1 MNRSLLSAAVLFLGV
16 AASTGC
22 YHSTVVTGATPS
34 TEVIDKPWASSFV
47 FGLVP
52 PSTVETATKCP
63 DGLAKV
69 ESQQTFLNGL
79 VGILTFGIY
88 TPMRITVTCAAKSA
102 ALDEGVP
109 KVVGAA
115 GADNLDA
122 VTEAAQLAVLV
133 KGPVLVQFHE

>member
-1 MNRSLLSAAVLFLGV
+1 MRTMLSTAALFLTV
-16 AASTGC
+16 TTATGC

-47 FGLVP
+47 YGLVP

-102 ALDEGVP
+102 ALDDTVP
-109 KVVGAA
+109 IVVGVASF
-115 GADNLDA
+115 G
-122 VTEAAQLAVLV
+122 VMTEAAELAVQV
-133 KGPVLVQFHE
+133 NGPVLVQFHD

>member
-1 MNRSLLSAAVLFLGV
+1 MNRSLLSTAVLFLGV
-16 AASTGC
+16 GASTGC

-79 VGILTFGIY
+79 VGLLTFGIY

-102 ALDEGVP
+102 ALDDTVP
-109 KVVGAA
+109 IVVGVASFE
-115 GADNLDA
+115 
-122 VTEAAQLAVLV
+122 VMTEAAELAVQV
-133 KGPVLVQFHE
+133 NGPVLVQFHD

>member
-1 MNRSLLSAAVLFLGV
+1 MTL
-16 AASTGC
+16 
-22 YHSTVVTGATPS
+22 
-34 TEVIDKPWASSFV
+34 
-47 FGLVP
+47 
-52 PSTVETATKCP
+52 VETATKCP